1 MPDITVLI
9 PAIPELPVADEIR
22 VTISV
27 LLKNAGIE
35 GEIRFLPLPI
45 TSLNDPEDGGRKRSV
60 KWLYSAL
67 SGETAEIIIVLS
79 PQYFPYVQ
87 KIPTIVQ
94 DLSTGP
100 YDLITMSGSGTGVL
114 RAGTKKHHRTAQLNR
129 CLARFLFPQI
139 SDPICGFFAVK
150 KAVIRNAEL
159 NPEASCPLLEI
170 LAKGDWRSPHE
181 TLLSDP
187 YPDIIQDK
195 NKQESFFRIFLQ
207 LFSVTIYSIL
217 HRESAGWREI
227 QKVIKFGIV
236 GASGVIV
243 NMGVLFAL
251 TEFFQ
256 IYYLFSSFIAIEL
269 SIITNFFLNDF
280 WTFRKD
286 KAGKIIRRLHRF
298 ISYNIV
304 CVGNVLI
311 NISAL
316 YIFTELL
323 GINYLISNFIGIMI
337 AFIWSFG
344 INRKITWGD

>member
-1 MPDITVLI
+1 MPDITILI
-9 PAIPELPVADEIR
+9 PAIPESPVADEIR
-22 VTISV
+22 ATISA
-27 LLKNAGIE
+27 LLKNAGIV
-35 GEIRFLPLPI
+35 GEIRFLPSPHA
-45 TSLNDPEDGGRKRSV
+45 SLNDPEDGDRNRAAR
-60 KWLYSAL
+60 WLYSEMT
-67 SGETAEIIIVLS
+67 GETAEIIVIL
-79 PQYFPYVQ
+79 PPAFFPSVREIP
-87 KIPTIVQ
+87 KIFQ

-100 YDLITMSGSGTGVL
+100 NDLITMSGTGGL
-114 RAGTKKHHRTAQLNR
+114 HAGTKKHQRSAGLIR
-129 CLARFLFPQI
+129 CLSRFLFPQI
-139 SDPICGFFAVK
+139 SDPICDFFAIK
-150 KAVIRNAEL
+150 KAVIRDADL

-170 LAKGDWRSPHE
+170 LAKGTWRCPHE
-181 TLLSDP
+181 LCLSDP
-187 YPDIIQDK
+187 DRELIQSQK
-195 NKQESFFRIFLQ
+195 RQESFFRLFQQ
-207 LFSVTIYSIL
+207 LFSIIIYSVM

-256 IYYLFSSFIAIEL
+256 VYYLFSSLIAIEL
-269 SIITNFFLNDF
+269 SIITNFLLNDF

-286 KAGKIIRRLHRF
+286 KAGKIIRRFHRF

-316 YIFTELL
+316 YVFTELL
-323 GINYLISNFIGIMI
+323 GINYLISNFIGIVI

-344 INRKITWGD
+344 INRRITWGD